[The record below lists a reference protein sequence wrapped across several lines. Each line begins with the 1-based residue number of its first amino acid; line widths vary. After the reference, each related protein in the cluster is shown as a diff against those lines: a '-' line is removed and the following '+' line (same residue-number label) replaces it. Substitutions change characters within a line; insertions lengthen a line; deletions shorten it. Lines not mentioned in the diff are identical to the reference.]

1 MQKGNSIHMKLKHPF
16 EIKIPFLKMQGS
28 GNDFILLL
36 NDELK
41 IARENMSLWAQKIC
55 TRSFGVGADGLIL
68 LESTPEGFQTNY
80 RWHFYNS
87 DGSRAEMCGN
97 GARCAAKLAYET
109 GLAPRQ
115 HVFGTDAGTVRAE
128 VKPDQEVVKI
138 QLTKPKGFQSHIK
151 LNLHSHKGEAHFVD
165 TGVPHTV
172 LILEDSSSVDIEE
185 LGPEVRFHPYFS
197 PSGTNVNIVQIKNN
211 KSIFVRTYE
220 RGVEAET
227 YACGTGAAAATY
239 VAHQLGLCTN
249 QVEVTT
255 SGGEHLVIFLES
267 NQIFLQG
274 KATIVYQGLLNL
286 KALDIEI

>member
-1 MQKGNSIHMKLKHPF
+1 MQQGNIYMKLKNPF
-16 EIKIPFLKMQGS
+16 ETKISFFKMHGS

-41 IARENMSLWAQKIC
+41 IAKENMSIWAQKMC
-55 TRSFGVGADGLIL
+55 TRSFGVGADGLIF
-68 LESTPEGFQTNY
+68 LESTPEEFQTNY
-80 RWHFYNS
+80 RWHFYNA

-97 GARCAAKLAYET
+97 GARCAAKLAYEA

-115 HVFGTDAGTVRAE
+115 HIFGTDAGTVQAE
-128 VKPDQEVVKI
+128 VKPEQEVVKI
-138 QLTKPKGFQSHIK
+138 QLTKPKDFQPHIK
-151 LNLHSHKGEAHFVD
+151 LHLHSYEGELHFVD

-172 LILEDSSSVDIEE
+172 FILEDPSSVDIEK
-185 LGPEVRFHPYFS
+185 LGPEVRFHPFFS

-211 KSIFVRTYE
+211 KSIFIRTYE

-227 YACGTGAAAATY
+227 YACGTGAAAAAY
-239 VAHQLGLCTN
+239 VAQQIGLCTN
-249 QVEVTT
+249 QVEITT
-255 SGGEHLVIFLES
+255 SGGEHLDIFLEN